1 MFDYVWKYIHIIII
15 YILIVNNNIQMD
27 IISALEAYKVSI
39 VLEEFCKKLSFLD
52 LLKQN
57 MGEEMSE

>member
-1 MFDYVWKYIHIIII
+1 MLVE
-15 YILIVNNNIQMD
+15 N
-27 IISALEAYKVSI
+27 ISALESYKVTI
-39 VLEEFCKKLSFLD
+39 VLEEFVKKLSFLD

>member
-1 MFDYVWKYIHIIII
+1 MKIYSIIII
-15 YILIVNNNIQMD
+15 YFSNIIKNMLVEN
-27 IISALEAYKVSI
+27 ISALESYKVTI
-39 VLEEFCKKLSFLD
+39 VLEEFVKKLSFLD

>member
-1 MFDYVWKYIHIIII
+1 
-15 YILIVNNNIQMD
+15 MD